1 MKPTIE
7 KILSEVGTLVVSY
20 MDINDVINS
29 FTYTSKFIDGI
40 VEFSSKILLRD
51 FDYPWISVYHKKQN
65 TGVQVKGFYKK
76 FLYLIT
82 RKGAMIIGGSVDS
95 RRCRFFSTKTQR
107 FLSMDYMST
116 KGDTMNSTAVWH
128 RGRMFVFSCHT
139 EAVTGS
145 LEIYNPV
152 LTVWSKSARGLP
164 IIIKSAAA
172 ASCQNHLYVLGGDH
186 FCKPQWKKSD
196 RIFYLSNE
204 STENE
209 QHYHWTKVG
218 VSLLRG
224 RMFHAAADYKGKIWI
239 AGGLLEKRTGDIY
252 NDLCTRSVEIF
263 DPLTGTVV
271 QGPEMLH
278 TRFQSTLAVIRGSL
292 WVIGGDV
299 HQTER
304 TVGTVERFNGDLGCW
319 EFVTVFP
326 KRREGCA
333 ICAIDSIIYVFG
345 GYVGCHSFNDWDA
358 YDVTTGRWLSE
369 DDIQTSAT
377 NTFSVGT
384 GTVYNTPQSKR
395 LVFPVGA
402 CPARNSM
409 NMLNG
414 ATAVATCP
422 S

>member
-1 MKPTIE
+1 MKLTME
-7 KILSEVGTLVVSY
+7 KILSEVGTLIVSF

-29 FTYTSKFIDGI
+29 LTYTSKFIDGI
-40 VEFSSKILLRD
+40 VEFSSKVLLRD
-51 FDYPWISVYHKKQN
+51 FDYPWISAYHEKPN
-65 TGVQVKGFYKK
+65 TEAQVKCSYKK
-76 FLYLIT
+76 ILYLIT
-82 RKGAMIIGGSVDS
+82 RKGVMIIGGNEDS

-107 FLSMDYMST
+107 FSSMDYMGT

-152 LTVWSKSARGLP
+152 LTAWSKSASGLP
-164 IIIKSAAA
+164 MIIKSAAA

-196 RIFYLSNE
+196 RIFYLSND
-204 STENE
+204 TAGNE
-209 QHYHWTKVG
+209 QHYHWEKVG

-224 RMFHAAADYKGKIWI
+224 RMFHAAADYEGKIWI
-239 AGGLLEKRTGDIY
+239 AGGLLEKRTGDIF

-263 DPLTGTVV
+263 DPLSGTVV
-271 QGPEMLH
+271 QGPEMLQ
-278 TRFQSTLAVIRGSL
+278 TRFQSTLAVIGGSL

-333 ICAIDSIIYVFG
+333 ICAIDGIIYVFG

-369 DDIQTSAT
+369 DDIETCNQ
-377 NTFSVGT
+377 NTLST
-384 GTVYNTPQSKR
+384 GVVAMHYARKSNR
-395 LVFPVGA
+395 LVFPIGA